1 MVYELDT
8 EKLVF
13 RIVSALVDDLRE
25 VRVQSITTETG
36 TIFEVTVAATD
47 IGKVIGKQGRNAGAI
62 RVLLSAIGHAA
73 NKRYGLDVV
82 TSRLHSS

>member
-1 MVYELDT
+1 MVNELDT

-47 IGKVIGKQGRNAGAI
+47 IGKVIGKQGRNAGAL
-62 RVLLSAIGHAA
+62 RQLLSVIGDTA

-82 TSRLHSS
+82 TTNRSL